1 MNLDFFT
8 QQWVGVRSIEEFMDS
23 TAARFYEQMFG
34 ELIYTE
40 ENCTN
45 FFNVHKQDEH
55 YIISDGIYADLF
67 PNHQKI
73 GSILPKSRFKVTERN
88 HTGGNDLQ
96 RQMLATKGFALVPW
110 LHNWDSLYDNLKEG
124 HWFPHH
130 DDYEEGAFDLE
141 NKYFKFEDVKTESL
155 PPMVQQFSFNQNLCF
170 NFLLDGNDF
179 LSNSPTEVV
188 VQRMIEGQGA
198 PRHYDSDV
206 NGKFV
211 LAIAGINWF
220 TDGEFAGRELV
231 GGVRSEEDL
240 RGWLEHVFSE
250 KDNPYYQ
257 EKAPEKYTDMYSFKP
272 QPGMTVLV
280 NSINPY
286 FQHGVNVMYA
296 GNPIYSVIH
305 QIVAHGRSPHYTYLY
320 ERD

>member
-23 TAARFYEQMFG
+23 PAARFYEQMFG

-45 FFNVHKQDEH
+45 FINVHQSGGF
-55 YIISDGIYADLF
+55 YIVSDAIYADLY
-67 PNHQKI
+67 PNHKKT
-73 GSILPKSRFKVTERN
+73 GSIIPKHLFKKTKKN
-88 HTGGNDLQ
+88 HTGGTGYE
-96 RQMLATKGFALVPW
+96 ATMIARKGFALIPW
-110 LHNWDSLYDNLKEG
+110 MHNWDSLYQNLGEG
-124 HWFPHH
+124 EWFPHH
-130 DDYEEGAFDLE
+130 DDYEEGAFDLD

-155 PPMVQQFSFNQNLCF
+155 PPMVQQFSFHQDYVMRRVV
-170 NFLLDGNDF
+170 DGNHF
-179 LSNSPTEVV
+179 LSSRPTEVV

-220 TDGEFAGRELV
+220 TEGEFAGRELV
-231 GGVRSEEDL
+231 GGTRSEEDL
-240 RGWLEHVFSE
+240 RGWLEHTFSQ

-257 EKAPEKYTDMYSFKP
+257 EKAPEKYTDYYTFKP
-272 QPGMTVLV
+272 QEGMTVLV
-280 NSINPY
+280 NSLNPY

-296 GNPIYSVIH
+296 GNPVYSIIH
-305 QIVAHGRSPHYTYLY
+305 QTIAHGRSPHYTYLY